1 MFVLFSIVVRFET
14 TNTIASQILFLVGLT
29 LIIGMSKTIAFF
41 ARRQKLK
48 GTAAFAVGILLILMR
63 WPLVGFVVELYGI
76 VVLFGDFLATIAG
89 FVRGV
94 PYVGPSIAR
103 AMESVGGTRN
113 AELPV

>member
-1 MFVLFSIVVRFET
+1 MLAMG
-14 TNTIASQILFLVGLT
+14 NILFLIGLT
-29 LIIGMSKTIAFF
+29 LIIGAAKTLAFF

-48 GTAAFAVGILLILMR
+48 GTAAFAAGIVLILLR

-76 VVLFGDFLATIAG
+76 VVLFGDFLSTIAG

-94 PYVGPSIAR
+94 PYVGPAVAR
-103 AMESVGGTRN
+103 VLEGVGGRRN